1 MVNFMLCE
9 VKHFCSYL
17 ILSQFMGIPELQH
30 FVSQVFVYQILNF
43 NLAKLK
49 LSIEVYKDL

>member
-1 MVNFMLCE
+1 MLCE
-9 VKHFCSYL
+9 VKDFCSYL
-17 ILSQFMGIPELQH
+17 ILSQFMGIPQLQH